1 MKRIL
6 VPLDLRTEPD
16 AIARVVADAARGAG
30 ATVRLLHVASVPAA
44 VVDVEGRTV
53 SYADQEAVRLETE
66 ALDYL
71 RVIEILL
78 DGIPVESVVRFG
90 DPADEI
96 LAEAD
101 VFGADLIALTAAR
114 RTGLRDCLRGGTAMR
129 VCRRA
134 DMAVMLLQPPALL
147 AA

>member
-16 AIARVVADAARGAG
+16 VVAQVVADAARGAG
-30 ATVRLLHVASVPAA
+30 ASVRLLHVAPVPEA
-44 VVDVEGRTV
+44 VEGIDGRIL
-53 SYADQEAVRLETE
+53 SYADQEAARVEAD

-71 RVIEILL
+71 HAIEILL
-78 DGIPVESVVRFG
+78 DGVPVESVVRFG
-90 DPADEI
+90 DPTEEI

-101 VFGADLIALTAAR
+101 EFCADLIALTTSRSA
-114 RTGLRDCLRGGTAMR
+114 GLRHFLRGGTARR
-129 VCRRA
+129 VRRRA
-134 DMAVMLLQPPALL
+134 RTAVMLLQPPALF

>member
-6 VPLDLRTEPD
+6 VPLDLTNEPD

-30 ATVRLLHVASVPAA
+30 ATVRLLHVAPVPAA
-44 VVDVEGRTV
+44 VVDIDGHVL
-53 SYADQEAVRLETE
+53 SYADQEAARWEAE
-66 ALDYL
+66 ALDSL
-71 RVIEILL
+71 RAVEILL
-78 DGIPVESVVRFG
+78 DGIPVECVVRFG

-101 VFGADLIALTAAR
+101 AFGADLIALTAPRGA
-114 RTGLRDCLRGGTAMR
+114 GLRRFLLGGTAGR
-129 VCRRA
+129 VFRRA
-134 DMAVMLLQPPALL
+134 ETAVMLLQPPALL

>member
-6 VPLDLRTEPD
+6 VPLDLKTEPD

-30 ATVRLLHVASVPAA
+30 ATVRLLHVAEVPEA
-44 VVDVEGRTV
+44 VLDVDGRTL
-53 SYADQEAVRLETE
+53 SYADQEAARAEAE

-78 DGIPVESVVRFG
+78 DDIPTESVVRFG
-90 DPADEI
+90 DPAEEI

-101 VFGADLIALTAAR
+101 AFGADLIALTAPR
-114 RTGLRDCLRGGTAMR
+114 DSGLRRFLRGGTAMR

-134 DMAVMLLQPPALL
+134 EVAVLLLQPPAFL

>member
-16 AIARVVADAARGAG
+16 AIARVVSDAARGAG
-30 ATVRLLHVASVPAA
+30 ATVKLLHVAEVPEA
-44 VVDVEGRTV
+44 VLDVDGHTL
-53 SYADQEAVRLETE
+53 SYADQEAARIE
-66 ALDYL
+66 AQAMDYL
-71 RVIEILL
+71 HVIEILL

-90 DPADEI
+90 DPAEEI

-101 VFGADLIALTAAR
+101 AFGADLIALTAPR
-114 RTGLRDCLRGGTAMR
+114 GGGLRRLLCGGTVTR

-134 DMAVMLLQPPALL
+134 DAAVLLLQPPAFL